1 MGSVF
6 APMSLLLQILTQA
19 TVHTVIPAGVAF
31 VATNLDD
38 FVLLMVFFSQV
49 PSRFSHRQIFWGRY
63 LGFAALVVLSLPG
76 FFGGLVLPKA
86 YVGLLGL
93 VPIAIGLRQLLKRE
107 DDAPGQF
114 VLPELPLLNGQV
126 AAIAGITLANGGD
139 NIGIYVSLFAGQTWA
154 ELGLTL
160 LVFGVL
166 VALWY
171 WLAQGVVGQPGVR
184 ERLTAVGH
192 RLMPLVLIGLG
203 LFILVDSGTCRLI
216 GL

>member
-1 MGSVF
+1 MAWS
-6 APMSLLLQILTQA
+6 SQTLLKA
-19 TVHTVIPAGVAF
+19 VIAF

-49 PSRFSHRQIFWGRY
+49 PSRFSYRQIFWGRY
-63 LGFAALVVLSLPG
+63 LGFAALVALSLPG

-86 YVGLLGL
+86 CTGLLGL
-93 VPIAIGLRQLLKRE
+93 VPIALGCKQLLKPE
-107 DDAPGQF
+107 GETEVQLVTAPK
-114 VLPELPLLNGQV
+114 LPLVNAQM

-160 LVFGVL
+160 LGFGVL

-171 WLAQGVVGQPGVR
+171 WLAQALVSHPLVR
-184 ERLTAVGH
+184 NRLSAVGH
-192 RLMPLVLIGLG
+192 RSMPLVLIGLG
-203 LFILVDSGTCRLI
+203 LFILIDSETYRL
-216 GL
+216 LVR

>member
-1 MGSVF
+1 M
-6 APMSLLLQILTQA
+6 PSLPQTLIKA
-19 TVHTVIPAGVAF
+19 AIAF

-49 PSRFSHRQIFWGRY
+49 PNRFSHRQIFWGRY

-93 VPIAIGLRQLLKRE
+93 VPIAIGLRQLFRRE
-107 DDAPGQF
+107 DEIEGQ
-114 VLPELPLLNGQV
+114 VVPPKLPLLNAQM

-171 WLAQGVVGQPGVR
+171 WLARGLVGQPGVR
-184 ERLTAVGH
+184 DRLTVVGH

-203 LFILVDSGTCRLI
+203 LFILVDSETYRLI
-216 GL
+216 GR

>member
-1 MGSVF
+1 M
-6 APMSLLLQILTQA
+6 AWPLQTLIKA
-19 TVHTVIPAGVAF
+19 AIAF

-49 PSRFSHRQIFWGRY
+49 PSRFSSRQIFWGRY
-63 LGFAALVVLSLPG
+63 LGFAALVALSLPG
-76 FFGGLVLPKA
+76 FFGGLVLPKT
-86 YVGLLGL
+86 YIGLLGV
-93 VPIAIGLRQLLKRE
+93 VPIAIGLRQLLRRE
-107 DDAPGQF
+107 DETEVQFANAPKLPFVDAQM
-114 VLPELPLLNGQV
+114 
-126 AAIAGITLANGGD
+126 AAITGITLANGGD

-171 WLAQGVVGQPGVR
+171 WLAQALVSQPLVR
-184 ERLTAVGH
+184 ERLTTVGH

-203 LFILVDSGTCRLI
+203 LFILIDSETYRL
-216 GL
+216 LVR

>member
-1 MGSVF
+1 M
-6 APMSLLLQILTQA
+6 AWPLQTLIKA
-19 TVHTVIPAGVAF
+19 AIAF

-49 PSRFSHRQIFWGRY
+49 PSRFSYRQIFWGRY
-63 LGFAALVVLSLPG
+63 LGFAALVALSLPG

-86 YVGLLGL
+86 YIGLLGL
-93 VPIAIGLRQLLKRE
+93 VPIAIGLRQLLKIE
-107 DDAPGQF
+107 DEAEVQLANAPK
-114 VLPELPLLNGQV
+114 LPFGNAQMVSV
-126 AAIAGITLANGGD
+126 AAITLANGGD

-171 WLAQGVVGQPGVR
+171 WLAQALVSHPLMGN
-184 ERLTAVGH
+184 RLTTVGH
-192 RLMPLVLIGLG
+192 RLMPFVLIGLG
-203 LFILVDSGTCRLI
+203 LFILIDSETYRLLI
-216 GL
+216 R

>member
-1 MGSVF
+1 M
-6 APMSLLLQILTQA
+6 AWPLQTLIKA
-19 TVHTVIPAGVAF
+19 AIAF

-49 PSRFSHRQIFWGRY
+49 PSRFSYRQIFWGRY
-63 LGFAALVVLSLPG
+63 LGFAALIALSLPG

-86 YVGLLGL
+86 YIGLLGL

-107 DDAPGQF
+107 DEAEVQLANAPKLPF
-114 VLPELPLLNGQV
+114 VNAQMASV
-126 AAIAGITLANGGD
+126 ATITLANGGD
-139 NIGIYVSLFAGQTWA
+139 NIGIYVSLLAGQTWA

-171 WLAQGVVGQPGVR
+171 WLAQALVSHPLMGN
-184 ERLTAVGH
+184 RLTTVGH
-192 RLMPLVLIGLG
+192 RLMPFVLIGLG
-203 LFILVDSGTCRLI
+203 LFILIDSETYRLLI
-216 GL
+216 R

>member
-1 MGSVF
+1 M
-6 APMSLLLQILTQA
+6 PSLPQTLIKAAL
-19 TVHTVIPAGVAF
+19 AF

-49 PSRFSHRQIFWGRY
+49 PNRFSHRQIFWGRY
-63 LGFAALVVLSLPG
+63 LGFAALVILSLPG

-93 VPIAIGLRQLLKRE
+93 LPIAIGLRQLFRRE
-107 DDAPGQF
+107 DEAEGQ
-114 VLPELPLLNGQV
+114 VVPPKLPLLNAQM

-171 WLAQGVVGQPGVR
+171 WLARGLVDQPGVR
-184 ERLTAVGH
+184 DRLTVVGH

-203 LFILVDSGTCRLI
+203 LFILVDGGTYRLI
-216 GL
+216 GR

>member
-1 MGSVF
+1 M
-6 APMSLLLQILTQA
+6 AWPLQTLVKA
-19 TVHTVIPAGVAF
+19 TAAF

-49 PSRFSHRQIFWGRY
+49 PSRFSDRQIFWGRY
-63 LGFAALVVLSLPG
+63 LGFAALVALSLPG

-86 YVGLLGL
+86 YIGLLGL
-93 VPIAIGLRQLLKRE
+93 VPIAIGLKQLFKPADEAEVQLAN
-107 DDAPGQF
+107 APK
-114 VLPELPLLNGQV
+114 LPLVNAQM

-166 VALWY
+166 VDLWY
-171 WLAQGVVGQPGVR
+171 WLAQALVSHPLVGH
-184 ERLTAVGH
+184 RLTTVGH

-203 LFILVDSGTCRLI
+203 LFILIDSETYRL
-216 GL
+216 LAR

>member
-1 MGSVF
+1 M
-6 APMSLLLQILTQA
+6 PSLSQTLVKAAI
-19 TVHTVIPAGVAF
+19 AF

-49 PSRFSHRQIFWGRY
+49 PNRFSHRQIFWGRY

-93 VPIAIGLRQLLKRE
+93 VPIAIGLRQLFRRE
-107 DDAPGQF
+107 DGAEEQVVP
-114 VLPELPLLNGQV
+114 PKLPLLNAQM

-139 NIGIYVSLFAGQTWA
+139 NIGIYVSLFVGQTWA
-154 ELGLTL
+154 ELGVTL

-171 WLAQGVVGQPGVR
+171 WLARGLVGQPGVR
-184 ERLTAVGH
+184 DRLTVVGH

-203 LFILVDSGTCRLI
+203 LFILVDSGTYRLI
-216 GL
+216 GR

>member
-1 MGSVF
+1 MPSPVQTLIK
-6 APMSLLLQILTQA
+6 AAI
-19 TVHTVIPAGVAF
+19 AF

-49 PSRFSHRQIFWGRY
+49 PSRFSHHQIFWGRY

-93 VPIAIGLRQLLKRE
+93 VPIAIGLRQLFRR
-107 DDAPGQF
+107 DDGAEVQAVP
-114 VLPELPLLNGQV
+114 PKLPLLNAQI

-171 WLAQGVVGQPGVR
+171 WLARGLVGQPGVR
-184 ERLTAVGH
+184 DRLTVVGH

-203 LFILVDSGTCRLI
+203 LFILVDSETYRLI

>member
-1 MGSVF
+1 M
-6 APMSLLLQILTQA
+6 AWPLQTLVKAVI
-19 TVHTVIPAGVAF
+19 HTVLPAGVAF

-49 PSRFSHRQIFWGRY
+49 PSRFSYRQIFWGRY
-63 LGFAALVVLSLPG
+63 LGFAALVALSLPG

-86 YVGLLGL
+86 YIGLLGL
-93 VPIAIGLRQLLKRE
+93 VPIAIGLKQWLKPSDEAEVQLAK
-107 DDAPGQF
+107 APK
-114 VLPELPLLNGQV
+114 LPLVNAQM

-171 WLAQGVVGQPGVR
+171 WLAQALVSHPLVGN
-184 ERLTAVGH
+184 RLTTVGH
-192 RLMPLVLIGLG
+192 RLIPLILIGLG
-203 LFILVDSGTCRLI
+203 LFILIDSETYRL
-216 GL
+216 LAH